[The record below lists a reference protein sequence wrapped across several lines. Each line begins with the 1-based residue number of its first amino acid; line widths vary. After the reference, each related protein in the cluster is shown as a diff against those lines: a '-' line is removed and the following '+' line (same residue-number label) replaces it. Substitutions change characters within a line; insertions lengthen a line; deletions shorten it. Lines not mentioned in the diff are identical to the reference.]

1 MLGFLHLNSKKRAP
15 LSIRKRSQNFFLRS
29 LKRKDYYLKRIYFNV
44 LTSADSLTK
53 LNATSA
59 AAANDGMGPFDPEE
73 VFFVVQGEMEYGN
86 QVGQD
91 EEE

>member
-59 AAANDGMGPFDPEE
+59 AASNDGMG
-73 VFFVVQGEMEYGN
+73 MHS
-86 QVGQD
+86 
-91 EEE
+91 

>member
-1 MLGFLHLNSKKRAP
+1 
-15 LSIRKRSQNFFLRS
+15 
-29 LKRKDYYLKRIYFNV
+29 
-44 LTSADSLTK
+44 
-53 LNATSA
+53 
-59 AAANDGMGPFDPEE
+59 MGPFDPEE